1 MYTGYAADFR
11 QIVRAIASF
20 ISIYSNVSE
29 SAAASSQSLTTKKV
43 ARRSSHARLSLPSLC
58 ESSPQGKLNDSVQPG
73 NVQLRSSSRS
83 QLLVLFILQM
93 FSGSGAVQG
102 KCYRFAARPGT
113 KPFSVGGAAAA
124 AEAEAYSQTSRESLY
139 LSRVV
144 PRQPISLSEAVQQT
158 NWGECVRRVTSREQI
173 HHFRA
178 RVTSTCPG
186 LSTHGSHNDTLA
198 PGQLP
203 RHLRTARGLGLTIR
217 WPAKRT

>member
-29 SAAASSQSLTTKKV
+29 SAVASSQSLTTKKV
-43 ARRSSHARLSLPSLC
+43 ARRSSHARLSLPLLC

-124 AEAEAYSQTSRESLY
+124 AEAEAYSQTPRESLY

-144 PRQPISLSEAVQQT
+144 PRQPHILVRGRTT
-158 NWGECVRRVTSREQI
+158 NELGR
-173 HHFRA
+173 
-178 RVTSTCPG
+178 TCE
-186 LSTHGSHNDTLA
+186 GSHKQRTNPSFSGTRDLHM
-198 PGQLP
+198 PRIEYPWLP
-203 RHLRTARGLGLTIR
+203 
-217 WPAKRT
+217 